1 MLFLRRSSVSTAQSK
16 SRVLV
21 VEDDRKLADTL
32 RAGIA
37 AEGYDV
43 KVASTAEEGFFLLHS
58 QQPELMVLDITLPN
72 RSGLDLLEQIRQER
86 IDVRI
91 MLLTSHNTVEDRVQG
106 LRAGADDYLGKPF
119 SFPEL
124 MARIE
129 ALLRRIQPARP
140 AGALQV
146 GDLILNARERTAVR
160 RGVALDLTTREF
172 DVLLYLGENHGR
184 TVSREML
191 AKDVWKES
199 SRFSP
204 LDNVIDVQIARLR
217 KKVDDPFPV
226 KLLQTVRGLGFSLRE
241 PQG

>member
-1 MLFLRRSSVSTAQSK
+1 MMTTQGK
-16 SRVLV
+16 PRVLV
-21 VEDDRKLADTL
+21 VEDDKKLADSL
-32 RAGIA
+32 SAGIR

-43 KVASTAEEGFFLLHS
+43 KTASTAEEGFFLLHS
-58 QQPELMVLDITLPN
+58 ESPDLLVLDITLPN
-72 RSGLDLLEQIRQER
+72 RSGLELLQQIRQQR
-86 IDVRI
+86 VDVRI
-91 MLLTSHNTVEDRVQG
+91 MLLTSHNSVEDRVQG
-106 LRAGADDYLGKPF
+106 LRSGADDYLGKPF

-140 AGALQV
+140 LGGLQI
-146 GDLILNARERTAVR
+146 GDLTLNAQERTAVR
-160 RGVALDLTTREF
+160 HGKNLDLPTREF
-172 DVLLYLGENHGR
+172 DVLIYLAENQGR

-241 PQG
+241 PQA